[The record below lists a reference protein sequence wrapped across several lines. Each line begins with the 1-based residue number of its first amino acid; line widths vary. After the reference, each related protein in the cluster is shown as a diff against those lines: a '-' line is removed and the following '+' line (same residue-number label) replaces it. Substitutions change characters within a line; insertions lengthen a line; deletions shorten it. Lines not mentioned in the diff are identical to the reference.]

1 MTAWQSVID
10 DFRERK
16 TERETFENGRVQQ
29 FWFIHKRPIAIR
41 ELLVILTRHTCP
53 TDTFWPAGRCRMRT
67 QVANLLFSPL
77 FMRAPPLIDVVKSD
91 AVEI

>member
-53 TDTFWPAGRCRMRT
+53 TDTFWPAGRP
-67 QVANLLFSPL
+67 VSDANASSQPTFFPSVYA
-77 FMRAPPLIDVVKSD
+77 RAPFD
-91 AVEI
+91 